1 MKSTDDPFDLSRFTS
16 AQEGVYD
23 QVLAELRSGEKRS
36 HWMWFIFPQID
47 GLGSSSMAR
56 RYSIK
61 SIDEAQH
68 YLRHPILGPRLQECA
83 ETVLGIKARCA
94 SEIFGNPDD
103 MKLKSSMTLFSSV
116 ASPGS
121 ASANVLDKYFE
132 GERDSGTLRIL
143 EKR

>member
-1 MKSTDDPFDLSRFTS
+1 MKNTDDPFDLSRFTS

-61 SIDEAQH
+61 SIDEARH
-68 YLRHPILGPRLQECA
+68 YLRHPILGARLQECA
-83 ETVLGIKARCA
+83 EAVLGIKGRSA
-94 SEIFGNPDD
+94 SEILGNLDD

-121 ASANVLDKYFE
+121 AFANVLDKYFE

>member
-1 MKSTDDPFDLSRFTS
+1 
-16 AQEGVYD
+16 
-23 QVLAELRSGEKRS
+23 
-36 HWMWFIFPQID
+36 MWFIFPQID

-61 SIDEAQH
+61 SIDEARH
-68 YLRHPILGPRLQECA
+68 YLRHPILGARLQECA
-83 ETVLGIKARCA
+83 EAVLGIKGRSA
-94 SEIFGNPDD
+94 SEILGNLDD

-121 ASANVLDKYFE
+121 AFANVLDKYFE